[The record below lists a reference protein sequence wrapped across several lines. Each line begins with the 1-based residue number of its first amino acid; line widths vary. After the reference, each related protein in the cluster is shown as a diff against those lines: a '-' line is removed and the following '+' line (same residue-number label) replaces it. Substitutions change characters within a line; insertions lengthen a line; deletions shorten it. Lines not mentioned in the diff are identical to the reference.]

1 MPFDFWGELWS
12 RVGGPLDFRLVLQ
25 PAMAIVIAIRA
36 GWNDARENRPP
47 FLWTVLID
55 RGERRALLRTGWRDV
70 GRVFVLAWLV
80 DAVYQIV
87 FLQAFRPLQG
97 LLVAGVL
104 AFVPYGIVRGL
115 TTRLIRRAPRFRRI
129 GA

>member
-1 MPFDFWGELWS
+1 MDI
-12 RVGGPLDFRLVLQ
+12 RLVLQ
-25 PAMAIVIAIRA
+25 PAMATVLAIRA
-36 GWNDARENRPP
+36 GLHDARSNRPP
-47 FLWTVLID
+47 FLWTLVTD
-55 RGERRALLRTGWRDV
+55 RGERRALLRSGWRDV

-97 LLVAGVL
+97 LLVAVVL
-104 AFVPYGIVRGL
+104 AFVPYGVVRGL
-115 TTRLIRRAPRFRRI
+115 TTRLVRRTPRFRRI

>member
-1 MPFDFWGELWS
+1 MPFDFFGELWA

-25 PAMAIVIAIRA
+25 PVMAMLIAIRA
-36 GWNDARENRPP
+36 GRNDAREGRPP
-47 FLWTVLID
+47 FLWTVLTD
-55 RGERRALLRTGWRDV
+55 RRERRALLRNGWRDV
-70 GRVFVLAWLV
+70 SRVFVLAWLV

-87 FLQAFRPLQG
+87 FIQAVRPLQG
-97 LLVAGVL
+97 LLVAVVL
-104 AFVPYGIVRGL
+104 AFVPYGVARGL

>member
-25 PAMAIVIAIRA
+25 PAMAIAIAIRA
-36 GWNDARENRPP
+36 GWRDAREGRPP
-47 FLWTVLID
+47 FLWTLVSD
-55 RGERRALLRTGWRDV
+55 RRERKPLLRHAWRDV

-80 DAVYQIV
+80 DAVYQIL

-97 LLVAGVL
+97 LLVAVVL
-104 AFVPYGIVRGL
+104 AFVPYGVTRGL
-115 TTRLIRRAPRFRRI
+115 VTRLVRRAPRFRRI

>member
-1 MPFDFWGELWS
+1 MSFDFWGELWS
-12 RVGGPLDFRLVLQ
+12 RVGGPMDFRLVLQ
-25 PAMAIVIAIRA
+25 PAMAILIAIRA
-36 GWNDARENRPP
+36 GLRDAREGRPP
-47 FLWTVLID
+47 FLWTLISD
-55 RGERRALLRTGWRDV
+55 RHERKLLLRSGWRDV

-97 LLVAGVL
+97 LLVAVVL
-104 AFVPYGIVRGL
+104 AFVPYGVMRGL
-115 TTRLIRRAPRFRRI
+115 TTRLVRRTPRFRRI